1 MPTTKMGTQ
10 KKRNQN
16 KKLTRTEENKIEQ
29 KRANDVLFPFY
40 LKDLPSGK
48 LFLQPTESNHQHQS
62 LSWKNVRRFIKSKK
76 MQLKKFFLNYRMKT
90 RMKNE

>member
-1 MPTTKMGTQ
+1 MPNTTIERLKKNKD
-10 KKRNQN
+10 KKRT
-16 KKLTRTEENKIEQ
+16 TRTEENRIEQ

-40 LKDLPSGK
+40 LKGLPSGK